1 MIRISSRHFVPWME
15 CIIHRWSNVR
25 RRGTKIRIISE
36 TATAGMLTGMSS
48 DFVIGL
54 IAEVKVA
61 GFFRVFTRYSQLRR
75 IREEAG
81 VEPTASA
88 WPLESLLSWSAVI

>member
-1 MIRISSRHFVPWME
+1 MRIV
-15 CIIHRWSNVR
+15 
-25 RRGTKIRIISE
+25 SE
-36 TATAGMLTGMSS
+36 SATAGMLTGMLS

-54 IAEVKVA
+54 IAEVEVL
-61 GFFRVFTRYSQLRR
+61 GFFRVFARYSQLRH

-88 WPLESLLSWSAVI
+88 WPLESLLLWSVVI